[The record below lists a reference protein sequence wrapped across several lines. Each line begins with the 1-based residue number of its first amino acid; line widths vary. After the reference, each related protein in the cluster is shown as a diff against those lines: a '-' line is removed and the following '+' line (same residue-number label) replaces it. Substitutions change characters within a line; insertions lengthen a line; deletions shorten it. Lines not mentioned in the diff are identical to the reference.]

1 MPTSDE
7 CKNTSDELYG
17 YIAKLL
23 ADQPF
28 FKNLVGGLKAG
39 NIEVSMFRKLVNKK
53 IEEEWIDAIE
63 ACILPLDNVIRR
75 PSRYIEELDEVK
87 PIELSRNITSRSIQ
101 HLAQHTDY
109 ISEVKGD
116 EITPSKILNVFHE
129 ETMLTYENRFV
140 NTLIRQLYL
149 FVNKRYNEM
158 VKNGAENSTS
168 FDISAQF
175 KDGTLVSSVRFGLT
189 VSESAEGAAEADPL
203 LKRVMRLNSVV
214 TMYYNSPFAKS
225 MNGAYVRPPIMRTNA
240 LMKNRDLRQCLELWQ
255 FIEGYEK
262 VGYSISVEQMAEKP
276 DRALIE
282 RLYADLALQYTVFR
296 REIAKAADT
305 LAEEP
310 GVPFQPLFVAAIQPV
325 EQKKFNLND
334 CVYRKV
340 TPVSYVNPPRKL
352 SRDELKIRAAVDEA
366 LGLDALMKKH
376 DLIEEAKRRAM
387 EEGRR
392 LAAEKAREEARLKA
406 EEDARAVAEYYASL
420 GYRVRMKSRFA
431 DSGEIEFEPTN
442 AAQSLS
448 EAVETLEGAL
458 TGGAEAVADAK
469 ADGGLLLSDEEIA
482 ARTSDGDMPALEE
495 LFGSRYLKAD
505 RANLAGEK
513 VALRRKAAKGRGFV
527 IARMIPAGNTVGEL
541 PARESAKAEEIAAAD
556 SFGNASGGREPE
568 NALFDVGQEMLSAA
582 ETDGAAMQK
591 TPALEEMQENCGDA
605 PQTGVNFQEEAS
617 PAEIK
622 QDEDFA
628 ETSEKVE
635 AIREERDDFGN
646 GQESAF
652 PVSKDSKEIREEETE
667 ALKRERETLVGVVQE
682 NGAREEESRPCEDP
696 REFFDASSDGSE
708 AEQREEGPVLVGA
721 EGTAVSEE
729 NGQEK
734 EPCSPMD
741 ASENAEKSERQSEG
755 AEIFAADS
763 DGKKSQAAI
772 VEATEPF
779 AEEAESESP
788 LNQTA
793 EVGYSVENAALL
805 SGVNDGEN
813 SAGDTIAEEVPD
825 VFAEEAEE
833 PWSEFFEEAAPAGER
848 QTGEEAAPFT
858 VREGEAERAAASESS
873 FQAGQETE
881 GLEGTDEA
889 AQEDGEKEESQIR
902 EEFEE
907 REAFVDSKETSMS
920 ERTEDAEARR
930 EELALA
936 VTAGMNEEEK
946 KIFEDETLGLT
957 LEEKLAYRKMSR
969 GKRRVLKKIAETRRR
984 KAELRLENERRA
996 VAAMEKLE
1004 KLRESARSH
1013 ENYKNENG
1021 ARPNGSPASEN
1032 RSGRKKK

>member
-1 MPTSDE
+1 M
-7 CKNTSDELYG
+7 Y
-17 YIAKLL
+17 
-23 ADQPF
+23 
-28 FKNLVGGLKAG
+28 
-39 NIEVSMFRKLVNKK
+39 
-53 IEEEWIDAIE
+53 
-63 ACILPLDNVIRR
+63 
-75 PSRYIEELDEVK
+75 PSSRQRHPPELDEVK

>member
-1 MPTSDE
+1 MP
-7 CKNTSDELYG
+7 TSDELYG